1 MRRGTLPFAA
11 AAVGMT
17 LAASLSACTPS
28 SPAATSGSGGEVEV
42 SDAALVEEEGSEADV
57 PIVAEVA
64 STAVD
69 ARAIAHELAANDKT
83 ARMSTDP
90 KPMRTLPLPL
100 GPSRTPAIR

>member
-1 MRRGTLPFAA
+1 MRRGTLPFAT

-28 SPAATSGSGGEVEV
+28 SSAATSGSGGEIEV
-42 SDAALVEEEGSEADV
+42 SDAALAEDEGSEADL
-57 PIVAEVA
+57 PLMEEET